1 MIDNL
6 SDVELTENIKND
18 VDVNDSL
25 MELRDR
31 HSGIF
36 YKKANAYSGIMEI
49 EDLKENT
56 LSFFYEAAKEFD
68 VNKSKFS
75 TWVGNKAFWTC
86 QSLYSSNRQFVE
98 IEEAH
103 LVEHPNYGEKELKEY
118 VENSIQND
126 EDKKILEKRLSGMT
140 FSEIAKD
147 MNDKYSGEWVRQKYN
162 RILDRYKQIL
172 NDE

>member
-75 TWVGNKAFWTC
+75 TWVGNKTFWTC

-126 EDKKILEKRLSGMT
+126 EDRKILEKRLSGMT